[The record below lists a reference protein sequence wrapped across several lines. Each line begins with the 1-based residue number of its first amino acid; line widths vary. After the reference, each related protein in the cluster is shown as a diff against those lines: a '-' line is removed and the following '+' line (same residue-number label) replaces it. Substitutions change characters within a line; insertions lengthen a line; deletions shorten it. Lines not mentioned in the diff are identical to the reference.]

1 MELEKTGVSMGKL
14 IARALGSVLLLV
26 PAISFALGLG
36 PITMRSSLNQPL
48 DAEIDIH
55 SAQPGDLDGF
65 AVRLATEEDFGRVNV
80 ERSAFLTSIQFK
92 LRFRS
97 DGSAYIHLTTRQNVT
112 EPYLDFLIE
121 ARWPR
126 GRALKEY
133 TVLVDPPVL
142 TAETPAPVEQ
152 ASTAPVFAE
161 PPKQVQQT
169 RPAPR
174 PQPVQ
179 PRVATRPVQP
189 TPPPVRRA
197 PPPAPRPV
205 ERAPAPTGDVDYGRV
220 KRGDTLYEI
229 ARDTRPNESVSINQ
243 MMLAYLRDNP
253 EAFVDGNINKLKA
266 GYVLRI
272 KDASS
277 IADVSGNEALSEV
290 RRQNLA
296 WRESRGIRTVKQTE
310 PDVTTTAA
318 LDDIRQEADT
328 PAKPSKKAKTE
339 GPRVKITQA
348 GSEATSGSAGA
359 DAEQSEAAK
368 VAEDLLVA
376 SDSHESVKQ
385 EAEVL
390 DSRMAELDEQMQSMQ
405 RLIMLKDEELLA
417 LQNKIGQEPEQVAAK
432 PETKPE
438 PKSAPKEQPPA
449 EAGMTDELLSDPI
462 LLGLAGLLVVAVV
475 GWLVVRRRRMQGGFE
490 ESILNVGAGGAVGA
504 AAATATAEGGP
515 ESAMVSDFVM
525 SDMTGAQGEGSD
537 VDAISEADVYLA
549 YGRHQQAEDIL
560 RQALDKTPDQL
571 DLQAKL
577 LEVFHAAKNTD
588 AFEEQARILHEKLGG
603 DESNNYW
610 MDIVPL
616 GREICPHSDLFGGG
630 GAGMDESLGEVSA
643 DEEDL
648 LDFDFNAD
656 ELEDTGATEVAAAA
670 GGDDAGE
677 ELDFDMSSL
686 DFDLDSTGDAQETQ
700 TAVDMGSMEMAEPEP
715 AASAASDDGGL
726 DFDLSF
732 GEDDSSSAV
741 EEEPQAM
748 EMETTTETSDD
759 LDFGGLDFETSE
771 PEVAVAEPEEEAPL
785 ELSMDMDTEESAV
798 ASEDSMSLD
807 FDQGAD
813 IVQLDTGGDDIDLDG
828 ELDEDIFSNVDEV
841 GTKLDLAKAYVD
853 MGDSDGARSILDE
866 VLEEG
871 DDSQKQQA
879 EDLLA
884 QMG

>member
-1 MELEKTGVSMGKL
+1 MGKL
-14 IARALGSVLLLV
+14 VARVIGSVLLLV

-55 SAQPGDLDGF
+55 SAQPGDMDGF
-65 AVRLATEEDFGRVNV
+65 AVRLATAEDFGRVNV
-80 ERSAFLTSIQFK
+80 ERTAFLTSIQFK

-97 DGSAYIHLTTRQNVT
+97 DGSAYIHLTTRQNVS

-152 ASTAPVFAE
+152 ASTAPVFAQ

-174 PQPVQ
+174 PQ

-189 TPPPVRRA
+189 TPPPVRRT
-197 PPPAPRPV
+197 PPAPAPRRV
-205 ERAPAPTGDVDYGRV
+205 ETPSGDVDYGRV
-220 KRGDTLYEI
+220 KRGDTLWEI
-229 ARDTRPNESVSINQ
+229 ARDTRPNESVSIHQ

-266 GYVLRI
+266 GHVLRI
-272 KDASS
+272 DDASTIS
-277 IADVSGNEALSEV
+277 NRSRREAVSEV

-296 WRESRGIRTVKQTE
+296 WREGRGTRVVKQVE
-310 PDVTTTAA
+310 PEGDSRVSSIRDELAAEEPAPTSTRKPKAKADGPKVVLAKKASDAEEGSAGSATGEEKESAKVKEDLLLAAEA
-318 LDDIRQEADT
+318 LDANRQEAEELDT
-328 PAKPSKKAKTE
+328 
-339 GPRVKITQA
+339 
-348 GSEATSGSAGA
+348 
-359 DAEQSEAAK
+359 
-368 VAEDLLVA
+368 
-376 SDSHESVKQ
+376 
-385 EAEVL
+385 
-390 DSRMAELDEQMQSMQ
+390 RMAELDEQMQSMQ

-417 LQNKIGQEPEQVAAK
+417 LQSKMGQEPEQAAAAPEKPKAK
-432 PETKPE
+432 PKAQEPAPE
-438 PKSAPKEQPPA
+438 
-449 EAGMTDELLSDPI
+449 EAGMADELLSDPI

-490 ESILNVGAGGAVGA
+490 ESILNVGTGGAVGA
-504 AAATATAEGGP
+504 AAATAGGP

-525 SDMTGAQGEGSD
+525 SDMPGAQGDGSD

-571 DLQAKL
+571 DLHAKL

-588 AFEEQARILHEKLGG
+588 AFEEQAGILHEKIGA
-603 DESNNYW
+603 DESNSYW

-616 GREICPHSDLFGGG
+616 GREICPQSELFGGG
-630 GAGMDESLGEVSA
+630 GSSVMDESLSEVSA

-648 LDFDFNAD
+648 LDFDFDAG
-656 ELEDTGATEVAAAA
+656 LEEAGVSESEVAAAVD
-670 GGDDAGE
+670 DDAGDA
-677 ELDFDMSSL
+677 LDFDMSSL
-686 DFDLDSTGDAQETQ
+686 DFDLDGSDDKQES
-700 TAVDMGSMEMAEPEP
+700 AAPAEFESMDVATEVEEP
-715 AASAASDDGGL
+715 AASDDGGL

-732 GEDDSSSAV
+732 AEDDSSSTV
-741 EEEPQAM
+741 EEEPLAM
-748 EMETTTETSDD
+748 EMDTATEFEAETS
-759 LDFGGLDFETSE
+759 GGLDFDLDMESE
-771 PEVAVAEPEEEAPL
+771 PEVALAEPEEEAPV
-785 ELSMDMDTEESAV
+785 ELSMDLDTEESAI
-798 ASEDSMSLD
+798 ASDDSMSLD

-813 IVQLDTGGDDIDLDG
+813 IVQLDTGGDEIDLDG

>member
-65 AVRLATEEDFGRVNV
+65 AVRLASVEDFGRVNV
-80 ERSAFLTSIQFK
+80 ERTAFLAEIQFK
-92 LRFRS
+92 LRMRS
-97 DGSAYIHLTTRQNVT
+97 DGSAYIHLTTRQAVT

-142 TAETPAPVEQ
+142 TAETPAPVQQTE
-152 ASTAPVFAE
+152 TAPVFAE
-161 PPKQVQQT
+161 PPKPVAQPRT
-169 RPAPR
+169 R
-174 PQPVQ
+174 PQPQ
-179 PRVATRPVQP
+179 PRVAQRPVQP
-189 TPPPVRRA
+189 TPPPVRRE
-197 PPPAPRPV
+197 PPPAPRRA
-205 ERAPAPTGDVDYGRV
+205 ERPATPSGDIDYGRV

-229 ARDTRPNESVSINQ
+229 ARDTRQEGVSINQ

-272 KDASS
+272 KEASS
-277 IADVSGNEALSEV
+277 VSDVTEREAMSEV

-296 WRESRGIRTVKQTE
+296 WREGRSTRLVKQTA
-310 PDVTTTAA
+310 P
-318 LDDIRQEADT
+318 EADSRLSSIRDEVS
-328 PAKPSKKAKTE
+328 AEEA
-339 GPRVKITQA
+339 A
-348 GSEATSGSAGA
+348 GSSQTA
-359 DAEQSEAAK
+359 DAADKARLKLVAPGSSDLGSGGAADEDAEAQK
-368 VAEDLLVA
+368 VKEDLLLA
-376 SDSHESVKQ
+376 TEALDANRQ
-385 EAEVL
+385 ETEEL
-390 DSRMAELDEQMQSMQ
+390 DTRMAELDDQLQNMQ

-417 LQNKIGQEPEQVAAK
+417 LQNKVVQEPEQQAKVPEAAAK
-432 PETKPE
+432 PKP
-438 PKSAPKEQPPA
+438 APKA
-449 EAGMTDELLSDPI
+449 EEPQEASMTDELLSDPV

-490 ESILNVGAGGAVGA
+490 ESILNVGVGSGVGA
-504 AAATATAEGGP
+504 AAATSSAGGP

-525 SDMTGAQGEGSD
+525 SDMAGAQADGSD

-571 DLQAKL
+571 ELHAKL
-577 LEVFHAAKNTD
+577 LEVFHAAKNSD
-588 AFEEQARILHEKLGG
+588 AFEEQAQILHEKIGG
-603 DESNNYW
+603 DESNSYW

-616 GREICPHSDLFGGG
+616 GREICPHSALFGG
-630 GAGMDESLGEVSA
+630 AADSMDESIGGVDA

-656 ELEDTGATEVAAAA
+656 LDDDSGELEVASASA
-670 GGDDAGE
+670 GSDADDA
-677 ELDFDMSSL
+677 LDFDMSSL
-686 DFDLDSTGDAQETQ
+686 DFDMDSEPKAPVAKAAQ
-700 TAVDMGSMEMAEPEP
+700 P
-715 AASAASDDGGL
+715 AAADDGGL

-732 GEDDSSSAV
+732 GDDDSS
-741 EEEPQAM
+741 
-748 EMETTTETSDD
+748 TTTEEESLTMEMDSGSSFDESSDSI
-759 LDFGGLDFETSE
+759 DFGGLELESSGSD
-771 PEVAVAEPEEEAPL
+771 VAVAEEDDSPI
-785 ELSMDMDTEESAV
+785 ELSLDMDEETSA
-798 ASEDSMSLD
+798 ASDDALSLD

-813 IVQLDTGGDDIDLDG
+813 IVQLDTGHDEIDLDG

-879 EDLLA
+879 EELLA